1 MWLTAPD
8 PGANEALVQVAI
20 WGAIG
25 TIGAAAVTGLLAIVK
40 LLVDKLRGNSP
51 APVTSS
57 QPDTTLAMQV
67 GSLLAQSA
75 EHTRRHEDTDQS
87 QHVQDMELRDQ
98 RRTLDEHHR
107 RLQRLER
114 WAGQHDEDWTP

>member
-1 MWLTAPD
+1 MWLVAPD
-8 PGANEALVQVAI
+8 SGANEALVQVAI

-25 TIGAAAVTGLLAIVK
+25 TIGTAAVAGLLAIVK
-40 LLVDKLRGNSP
+40 VLVDKWRGNP
-51 APVTSS
+51 HAPVTAA
-57 QPDTTLAMQV
+57 QPDTSLVLQV
-67 GSLLAQSA
+67 GALTGQSR
-75 EHTRRHEDTDQS
+75 EHTRRHDDTDQS

-114 WAGQHDEDWTP
+114 WATQHDEDWTP

>member
-1 MWLTAPD
+1 MWLSAPD

-25 TIGAAAVTGLLAIVK
+25 TIGAAAVTGLMAIIK
-40 LLVDKLRGNSP
+40 LLADRWRGANT
-51 APVTSS
+51 APVTPA
-57 QPDTTLAMQV
+57 QPDTSLVMQV
-67 GSLLAQSA
+67 GSLLAQSR
-75 EHTRRHEDTDQS
+75 EHTRRHDDTDQS